1 MDRTTT
7 DSKYSGCCLLAFW
20 SLTVAVMYLMQYM
33 ALDFYSVRI
42 RRYPNEGVSSDWLI
56 LLFPVLPAVAQ
67 LCISHTRVL
76 RLEIAACIASLCFG
90 MVLAAPLIATVGIWF
105 HFMIGGTI

>member
-1 MDRTTT
+1 
-7 DSKYSGCCLLAFW
+7 
-20 SLTVAVMYLMQYM
+20 MYLMQYM